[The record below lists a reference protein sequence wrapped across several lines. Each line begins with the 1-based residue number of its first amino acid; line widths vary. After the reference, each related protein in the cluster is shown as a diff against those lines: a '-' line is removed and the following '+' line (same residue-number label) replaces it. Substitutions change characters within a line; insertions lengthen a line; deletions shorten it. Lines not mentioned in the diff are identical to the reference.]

1 MTDGTKPGR
10 LPLVDSLRAIAA
22 LLIFGY
28 HALYVTGH
36 LSSTNYGYY
45 LSVGVPLFYCISGL
59 LLFRPFARS
68 LIHGD
73 ERPSARA
80 YGRHRLFRIV
90 PAYWVALPLVAL
102 LLGRAAEVF
111 SGSGV
116 VTYFGFLQAYRLETF
131 VGGIGQAWT
140 LCVEVAFYVFLPIWA
155 ALLSLVTRRVAATTQ
170 SRGRVVL
177 IGLGL
182 LILASVAWKVL
193 VVAHYGGD
201 RAGAIVPLTAL
212 PAAVDQFALGMLIAA
227 LLVLREGGDEGSRLL
242 SLCFK
247 RPWVPALGAVMA
259 YVLIGAVHGNAPF
272 GSVGFGTEAWGL
284 ATITD
289 HELRALV
296 AGSLVLAGV
305 CAQPGLGLVGKA
317 LGAGW
322 LRRVG
327 EVSYGLYL
335 WHLAVLTV
343 LAGNLHWALGEHG
356 YLAEPG
362 GTGVTGSWP
371 VILLAV
377 FASLAVSLG
386 LACLS
391 WALVEKR
398 LIAKSHRHRQTV
410 QGG

>member
-1 MTDGTKPGR
+1 MRGGTKSAR
-10 LPLVDSLRAIAA
+10 LPLVDSLRAVAA

-28 HALYVTGH
+28 HALFVTGH

-68 LIHGD
+68 LIQGE
-73 ERPSARA
+73 ERPSTRD

-90 PAYWVALPLVAL
+90 PAYWLALPLVAVV
-102 LLGRAAEVF
+102 LGRTAQVF
-111 SGSGV
+111 TGGGV

-140 LCVEVAFYVFLPIWA
+140 LCVEVAFYVFLPFWA
-155 ALLSLVTRRVAATTQ
+155 ALLALIVSRVAATTK

-177 IGLGL
+177 AGLGL
-182 LILASVAWKVL
+182 LILASVAWKVM
-193 VVAHYGGD
+193 VVSHYGGD

-212 PAAVDQFALGMLIAA
+212 PAALDQFAFGMLIAV
-227 LLVLREGGDEGSRLL
+227 LLVMREGGDRSSHLL
-242 SLCFK
+242 ALCLR
-247 RPWVPALGAVMA
+247 RPWVPALAALVA
-259 YVLIGAVHGNAPF
+259 YGLIGAVHGNSPF
-272 GSVGFGTEAWGL
+272 GSVGFGSQAWGL
-284 ATITD
+284 ATVTD

-296 AGSLVLAGV
+296 AGGLVLAGV
-305 CAQPGLGLVGKA
+305 CAVPGIGLVGRT
-317 LGAGW
+317 LGSGW
-322 LRRVG
+322 LSRVG

-362 GTGVTGSWP
+362 GEGVTGS
-371 VILLAV
+371 
-377 FASLAVSLG
+377 
-386 LACLS
+386 
-391 WALVEKR
+391 
-398 LIAKSHRHRQTV
+398 
-410 QGG
+410 